1 MWDFAQSKLTFMY
14 IQNHFPTW
22 IEWRQRQFQKGI
34 LHTNPRDTS
43 RYANDT
49 HRYDGR

>member
-1 MWDFAQSKLTFMY
+1 MWDFAQSKLTFTN
-14 IQNHFPTW
+14 IQTHFPTC
-22 IEWRQRQFQKGI
+22 IECGQRQFQKGI
-34 LHTNPRDTS
+34 VHINSRDTS